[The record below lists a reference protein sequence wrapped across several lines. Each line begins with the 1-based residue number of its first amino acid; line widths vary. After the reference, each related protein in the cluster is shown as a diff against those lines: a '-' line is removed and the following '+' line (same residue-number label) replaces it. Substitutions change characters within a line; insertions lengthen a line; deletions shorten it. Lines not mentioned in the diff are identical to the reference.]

1 MGKRLINLETGEP
14 TQYVEGSTL
23 YNPEFWELVEGEYTD
38 EMMMNEGID
47 ELLEEKNILDII
59 DNG

>member
-38 EMMMNEGID
+38 EMMVNEGLEIEGDMEGLED
-47 ELLEEKNILDII
+47 E
-59 DNG
+59 

>member
-38 EMMMNEGID
+38 EMMMQEGLEDFEEMEGLED
-47 ELLEEKNILDII
+47 E
-59 DNG
+59 